1 MTDARFEDIG
11 AGPINIGALDDE
23 DLSVL
28 SALCQDSVIKIGD
41 IAWRKS
47 ARTVALLL
55 QRFRWEENTPEAE
68 RVQSMLVI
76 DQALAMAAQGIDP
89 QDKDGVLSL
98 LSVEFETPDEDE
110 SDPSGDVLLKFSG
123 DATLRIHVE
132 ALELRLRDV
141 TRPYGAVSQKRPN
154 HSL

>member
-1 MTDARFEDIG
+1 MVDARFEDIG
-11 AGPINIGALDDE
+11 AGPVNIGALDDE
-23 DLSVL
+23 DLSIL
-28 SALCQDSVIKIGD
+28 SALCQDSVVKISD

-47 ARTVALLL
+47 ARQVALLL
-55 QRFRWEENTPEAE
+55 QRFRWEETTDQPE

-76 DQALAMAAQGIDP
+76 DQALAFAANGVDP
-89 QDKDGVLSL
+89 KDKESVLSL
-98 LSVEFETPDEDE
+98 LSIEFETPHDDD
-110 SDPSGDVLLKFSG
+110 SDPSGYLLLKFSG